1 MKLSRILAAVPFVF
15 VCGCAALSSFFN
27 GGGVPAIVADASA
40 VEACLSAAD
49 AAGKLPGFADID
61 AAVAACVG
69 AGIDID
75 ATVQV
80 VESDLAADAGT
91 KLAPLVV
98 SHIKALPRKAKASD
112 AGKVG

>member
-1 MKLSRILAAVPFVF
+1 MKFSRILAAVPFVF

-61 AAVAACVG
+61 AAVAA
-69 AGIDID
+69 
-75 ATVQV
+75 
-80 VESDLAADAGT
+80 
-91 KLAPLVV
+91 
-98 SHIKALPRKAKASD
+98 
-112 AGKVG
+112 